1 MRYSINFDK
10 TINQLVPH
18 YIGGRKLILFLQS
31 LVKPLQAINDAFV
44 SYAKE
49 TRIEAAM
56 TSQKIMFEWFLNR
69 KFQQYFLDGGQITIK
84 NGERLGSPI
93 YYENADIA
101 KSDNLLL
108 YKEEENKGEDNV
120 ALYHSNEN
128 TDQNSFSF
136 VVSSPSINTKYI
148 SQNEY
153 EAMLS
158 YWIDRY
164 RLSGKTYKIKFNS

>member
-1 MRYSINFDK
+1 
-10 TINQLVPH
+10 
-18 YIGGRKLILFLQS
+18 
-31 LVKPLQAINDAFV
+31 
-44 SYAKE
+44 
-49 TRIEAAM
+49 
-56 TSQKIMFEWFLNR
+56 MFEWFLNR